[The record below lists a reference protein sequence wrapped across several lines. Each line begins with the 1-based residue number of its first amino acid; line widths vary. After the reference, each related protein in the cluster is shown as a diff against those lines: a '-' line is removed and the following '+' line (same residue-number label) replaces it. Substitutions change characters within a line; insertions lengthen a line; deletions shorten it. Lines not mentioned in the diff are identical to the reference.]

1 MTENKLLKLYFKW
14 LLDFV
19 CDSTEKEDYELVFED
34 LFNKD
39 FFWLI
44 DYDEN
49 LAIYGLDLR
58 NQFLESNQTYRK
70 MLDIYGGFDEN
81 DKKCS
86 VLEMMVALSI
96 LIEEKIMTNYEENNT
111 PKWFWEMINALGLDH
126 YAGLSYDELEVD
138 DILEKFLNRMY
149 KKNGRGGLF
158 IVKNSEKDMTKMDIW
173 MQMNAF
179 LIEKKVAD
187 W

>member
-1 MTENKLLKLYFKW
+1 MTENKLLKTYFKW
-14 LLDFV
+14 LLNFV
-19 CDSTEKEDYELVFED
+19 CDSREEIYYRMVFED

-58 NQFLESNQTYRK
+58 NQFLESSETYRK
-70 MLDIYGGFDEN
+70 MYDIYGGFDKN
-81 DKKCS
+81 CS
-86 VLEMMVALSI
+86 ILEMMIALSI
-96 LIEEKIMTNYEENNT
+96 LIEDKIMTNYEENNT
-111 PKWFWEMINALGLDH
+111 PKWFWEMFNSLGLRNYDDI
-126 YAGLSYDELEVD
+126 SYDEPEVD
-138 DILEKFLNRMY
+138 EILEKFLNRRY
-149 KKNGRGGLF
+149 QTNGRGGLF
-158 IVKNSEKDMTKMDIW
+158 TVQNSQKDMTKMDIW